1 MKGEQGEASLQEEEK
16 TQTTQGI
23 SLRIALQEHSVLLEK
38 ELVLGQEQ
46 SFAIEFIQAWLRS

>member
-46 SFAIEFIQAWLRS
+46 SFAIEFIQARLRS